1 MRIVDGDRVGGIG
14 VSPDLSYEEGPV
26 RILDLREQVLRG
38 KNIPLVRVQW
48 QRHGVEGS
56 TWERE
61 DEVRAKYPD
70 LFDA

>member
-26 RILDLREQVLRG
+26 RILDLRG
-38 KNIPLVRVQW
+38 KTIPLVRVQW

-56 TWERE
+56 TWERT
-61 DEVRAKYPD
+61 DEMRAKYPD